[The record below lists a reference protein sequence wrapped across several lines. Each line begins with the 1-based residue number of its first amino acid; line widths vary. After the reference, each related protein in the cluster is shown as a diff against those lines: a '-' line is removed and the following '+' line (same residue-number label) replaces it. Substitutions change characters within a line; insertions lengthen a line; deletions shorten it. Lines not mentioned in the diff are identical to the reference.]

1 MSDVKILA
9 EDAADY
15 VETQKEI
22 DQISDN
28 LKIIDAA
35 RTSKSML
42 DITLFI
48 SIKDHPQYAD
58 SEIYLDEIA
67 GEVLES
73 MTKILTER
81 QLSLQCKRNA
91 LIQKAQR
98 G

>member
-1 MSDVKILA
+1 MSNIKILA
-9 EDAADY
+9 DDAADY

-22 DQISDN
+22 DRISDD

-73 MTKILTER
+73 MTNILTER
-81 QLSLQCKRNA
+81 QMSLQCKRNA

>member
-58 SEIYLDEIA
+58 SEIYLDEIF
-67 GEVLES
+67 
-73 MTKILTER
+73 K
-81 QLSLQCKRNA
+81 
-91 LIQKAQR
+91 
-98 G
+98 